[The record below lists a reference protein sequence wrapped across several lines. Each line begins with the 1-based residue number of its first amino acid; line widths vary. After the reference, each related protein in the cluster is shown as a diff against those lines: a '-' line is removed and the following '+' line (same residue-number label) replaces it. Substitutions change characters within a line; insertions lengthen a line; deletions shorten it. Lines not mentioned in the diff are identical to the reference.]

1 MSKKLYRI
9 QLNSLYINLNYKIIK
24 FKEMVWFKLDKMKK
38 QEFGIFMM
46 ENGKMFIFTD
56 QIIIFE
62 VKFIHIQTN
71 N

>member
-1 MSKKLYRI
+1 
-9 QLNSLYINLNYKIIK
+9 
-24 FKEMVWFKLDKMKK
+24 MVWFKLDKMKK